1 MRILLA
7 TESYWPN
14 ISGVAIFTRQLAE
27 HLASEG
33 HDVAV
38 FCSSQDNQTLIEKV
52 NNVTIYRFASLPNP
66 FRKNLRFVVNQDQ
79 AIRRAF
85 HQFAPTIIH
94 LQDPAGVSLIVRRL
108 AVRHSLPVIATQHF
122 SMEFILSYLRPLKL
136 FSPLTKRPLR
146 RYLNRHYNSCKV
158 VSCPTV
164 YVQRLLRAQGVRRPI
179 RVISNGLDLERFHVN
194 RTGQAPPLSRIL
206 YVGRIDQD
214 KNLATLMKAIPSILE
229 QAPAH
234 FVFVGSG
241 NRLAG
246 LRRWVRRERLHSY
259 VTLTDRVDHDDP
271 ELIEQY
277 RQADIFVMPSTI
289 ETQSIGTMEAMAASL
304 PVVASRA
311 GALPELVKDNETG
324 YLCEPNDSGDMA
336 NKIINL
342 IQDPAKARQF
352 GQNGQRIIQA
362 HDGAETTRAF
372 LELYREVLS
381 E

>member
-1 MRILLA
+1 MKILLT

-27 HLASEG
+27 HLAAKG

-52 NNVTIYRFASLPNP
+52 NKVTIYRFASLPNP
-66 FRKNLRFVVNQDQ
+66 FRKNLRFVVNQDS
-79 AIRRAF
+79 AIRQAF

-108 AVRHSLPVIATQHF
+108 AIRHGLPVIATQHF
-122 SMEFILSYLRPLKL
+122 SMEFVLSYLRPLKL

-146 RYLNRHYNSCKV
+146 QYLNRHYNSCKV
-158 VSCPTV
+158 VTCPTA
-164 YVQRLLRAQGVRRPI
+164 YVRRLLLAQGVRRPI
-179 RVISNGLDLERFHVN
+179 RVISNGLDLQRFYVN
-194 RTGQAPPLSRIL
+194 RNGQTPPLSRIL

-214 KNLATLMKAIPSILE
+214 KNLPTLLTAIPSILE

-241 NRLAG
+241 NRLNA
-246 LRRWVRRERLHSY
+246 LRRWVRREKLHSY
-259 VTLTDRVDHDDP
+259 VTLTDRINHDDSA
-271 ELIEQY
+271 LIDQY

-289 ETQSIGTMEAMAASL
+289 ETQSIGTMEAMAAGL
-304 PVVASRA
+304 PVIASRA
-311 GALPELVKDNETG
+311 GALPELVKNNRTG
-324 YLCEPNDSGDMA
+324 YLCVPNDSADLA
-336 NKIINL
+336 EKIIRL

-352 GQNGQRIIQA
+352 GQTGQRAIRTHSA
-362 HDGAETTRAF
+362 TKTTQAF
-372 LELYREVLS
+372 LKLYQEVLPS
-381 E
+381 